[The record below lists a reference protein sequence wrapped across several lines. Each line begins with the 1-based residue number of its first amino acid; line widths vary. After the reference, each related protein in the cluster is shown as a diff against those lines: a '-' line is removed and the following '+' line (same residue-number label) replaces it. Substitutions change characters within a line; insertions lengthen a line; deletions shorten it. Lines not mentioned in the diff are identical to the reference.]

1 ERHLGNE
8 PVVAC
13 PPSRV
18 YRFKKLVRRNK
29 LAFSAGATVVAVLV
43 IGVVVSMWQAVA
55 ATHAKHEAEQERRR
69 AQTEAARADRN
80 ASQEAAQRRQAE
92 DAALEVRKTLAASDF
107 LQATRLIAE
116 DKSPDALAYLQ
127 RCLSLDPSNLAAL
140 TRLTSLLAYRK
151 WMMPLF
157 SLKGSNAVNSALF
170 SPEGHQTLSTS
181 PQ

>member
-1 ERHLGNE
+1 
-8 PVVAC
+8 
-13 PPSRV
+13 
-18 YRFKKLVRRNK
+18 
-29 LAFSAGATVVAVLV
+29 
-43 IGVVVSMWQAVA
+43 
-55 ATHAKHEAEQERRR
+55 RR

-170 SPEGHQTLSTS
+170 SPDGNQILTTS
-181 PQ
+181 PEGTLRVWDAHNGQPLTEPIGFGGTVSSTWTNFIHPFQFSPDS